1 MERQGQKWFKVLL
14 SDDTMI
20 QETGSV
26 GETLREAGH
35 INKSLY
41 VLGKVSTTFWKNQK
55 LQA

>member
-1 MERQGQKWFKVLL
+1 
-14 SDDTMI
+14 MI

-41 VLGKVSTTFWKNQK
+41 VLGKVSQ
-55 LQA
+55 